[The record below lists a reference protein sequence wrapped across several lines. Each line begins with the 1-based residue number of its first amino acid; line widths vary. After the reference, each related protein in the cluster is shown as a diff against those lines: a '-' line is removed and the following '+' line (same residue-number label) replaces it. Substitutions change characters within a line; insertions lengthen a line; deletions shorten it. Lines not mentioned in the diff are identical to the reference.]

1 MHWKHQIEW
10 DIENSDAIELSA
22 EEWSLV
28 QEGIADYK
36 KGDRKTEVLELL
48 KQTNDST
55 LIDEVYDI
63 LHPEATL
70 ENVNTKNLPVELQQK
85 ISKALEDY
93 KSGNY
98 ITHEEMKQKVQQWL
112 TK

>member
-1 MHWKHQIEW
+1 MNTHDK
-10 DIENSDAIELSA
+10 
-22 EEWSLV
+22 
-28 QEGIADYK
+28 
-36 KGDRKTEVLELL
+36 KTEVLELL
-48 KQTNDST
+48 SQTNDST

-70 ENVNTKNLPVELQQK
+70 ENINMQELPGELQQK
-85 ISKALEDY
+85 INKALDDY

-98 ITHEEMKQKVQQWL
+98 ITHDQMKQKVQQWL